1 MDRLLT
7 EFMNLLFFFRG
18 PRAWKGEKLLG
29 SVLFFFP
36 TFSQLE
42 GNRLARSFRAPKG
55 CRKASPSFSRRP
67 LPAAVWSA
75 LAVDT
80 CRIGGTLAA
89 VLTLV
94 VFQACLRPSS
104 FLAPSEGGV
113 RSWVILLFPQA
124 GTERSKTGEAD
135 DTMNSRLKPMFVDGA
150 RVRARAL
157 CGFSHVA
164 VSCACVSRLLH
175 AQLWF
180 RVAWCALSHLL
191 FSKSSRKAFSNCLPV
206 VLSLQLRLLRPDF

>member
-113 RSWVILLFPQA
+113 RSWVILLFHQA
-124 GTERSKTGEAD
+124 GTERSKTGGAD
-135 DTMNSRLKPMFVDGA
+135 DTITLDSSRCLWMGPVFERVPFVDFLTLLF
-150 RVRARAL
+150 RAL
-157 CGFSHVA
+157 VCLGFCTLFV
-164 VSCACVSRLLH
+164 VSGG
-175 AQLWF
+175 
-180 RVAWCALSHLL
+180 
-191 FSKSSRKAFSNCLPV
+191 V
-206 VLSLQLRLLRPDF
+206 VRSQPFAI